1 MLLLMSNLKRIH
13 VTYEG
18 APGLPGTNT
27 IYGHENGTSAA
38 EQVDAVFA
46 FFTSMGPSINS
57 SMTVTV
63 DPIVDIVDSTTG
75 LTTGQDDTGAG
86 GTVDCSSSTDPL
98 PLATALLVQF
108 RTGTFFG
115 GRELR
120 GRIFIAGMTEGNS
133 TAGKPDASS
142 LAVWQPFVDT
152 LLDDGQLAVYSPTK
166 HEWASMSSATIWT
179 EWAVMRSRR
188 D

>member
-1 MLLLMSNLKRIH
+1 MSNLKRIH
-13 VTYEG
+13 VTYDG

-27 IYGHENGTSAA
+27 LYCHENGISAA
-38 EQVDAVFA
+38 DQVTAVVD

-63 DPIVDIVDSTTG
+63 DGIVDIVNSVTG

-86 GTVDCSSSTDPL
+86 DVIDCSGSTDPL
-98 PLATALLVQF
+98 PLATALLVQL
-108 RTGTFFG
+108 RSGVFFT

-120 GRIFIAGMTEGNS
+120 GRFFIAGMVEGNS
-133 TAGKPDASS
+133 TAGRPDASS
-142 LAVWQPFVDT
+142 LAVWQPFLDT
-152 LLDDGQLAVYSPTK
+152 LVDDSNLAVYSPTK
-166 HEWASMSSATIWT
+166 HEWASVSSATLWT